1 MVVVYFVGS
10 ILLAIVILWLFA
22 SALEWLVV
30 QRIIRD
36 PVNAKLVSIA
46 VTWAGF
52 MLLSLGKDP
61 LILGGYS
68 LGAVILGLTTYFVGR
83 KAGREQGAS
92 SVEDVFK

>member
-1 MVVVYFVGS
+1 MAVILFAGGV
-10 ILLAIVILWLFA
+10 LLAIVILWLFA
-22 SALEWLVV
+22 SALEWLLF

-46 VTWAGF
+46 ATWAGF

-83 KAGREQGAS
+83 KAGSEQGAS